1 MRTPSL
7 VFGGAQR
14 PPTPGKRTFTAGKL
28 GQLSVAGVGGD
39 ALVGVMYQ
47 LFYRYGAQSK

>member
-28 GQLSVAGVGGD
+28 GQLSVVGGED
-39 ALVGVMYQ
+39 ALVSVMYQ
-47 LFYRYGAQSK
+47 MFYRCGAKSK